1 MHLIVGLNGEI
12 LHNTVNLEIRKQVED
27 VLEIVDDRR
36 VVSKFARQYIL
47 EVLSHLLDFLSQS
60 LEGLNLVTNLL
71 GKLTLRSVLDV
82 SEEMFNT
89 NFFGLGC
96 PNSAWNM
103 DKLSHQITIIINF
116 FLSAISFSG
125 DTWGS
130 SFMDFN

>member
-47 EVLSHLLDFLSQS
+47 EILSHLLDFLSQS

-82 SEEMFNT
+82 SEEMLNT
-89 NFFGLGC
+89 NFFGL
-96 PNSAWNM
+96 
-103 DKLSHQITIIINF
+103 
-116 FLSAISFSG
+116 SG
-125 DTWGS
+125 TDGA
-130 SFMDFN
+130 

>member
-60 LEGLNLVTNLL
+60 LEGLNLVTDLL

-89 NFFGLGC
+89 NFFSLGC